1 VPASYLPPAH
11 PLASGTA
18 AAYDPAAANALLDEL
33 GWLTGADGLRVN
45 AFYAGA
51 MQSVPLTLNL
61 HTSDDETDLGV
72 AAILQSSLDDCG
84 IGINILS
91 APSEQTFAPGPGG
104 AVFGRAFDTAL
115 FAWPFTEQS
124 ACYLYLSDA
133 VPGPDLS
140 VYQYGWG
147 GWNISGYQNADYDAA
162 CNAALVSLPGE
173 PGYGDAERQ
182 AQAIFAEQLPAIP
195 LYVPYIASAA
205 RADFCGFTA
214 EAGSNLLQ
222 AIETYG
228 YAEWCQ

>member
-1 VPASYLPPAH
+1 
-11 PLASGTA
+11 
-18 AAYDPAAANALLDEL
+18 
-33 GWLTGADGLRVN
+33 
-45 AFYAGA
+45 
-51 MQSVPLTLNL
+51 L
-61 HTSDDETDLGV
+61 HTSDDETELGV
-72 AAILQSSLDDCG
+72 AAVLLSSLDDCG

-91 APSEQTFAPGPGG
+91 APAEQTFAPGPSG
-104 AVFGRAFDTAL
+104 AVFGRAFDTAI

-124 ACYLYLSDA
+124 ACYLYLGNA
-133 VPGPDLS
+133 IPGPDLS

-162 CNAALVSLPGE
+162 CNAALISLPGE
-173 PGYGDAERQ
+173 PGYGDAKRQ

-195 LYVPYIASAA
+195 LYFPYTAAAA
-205 RADFCGFTA
+205 RADFCGFSA